1 MSKKRNKQFINRST
15 RRVLNEAIDF
25 FGKLSGRK
33 INRHG
38 WGCGV
43 SRGEINDKTKDNDG
57 E

>member
-43 SRGEINDKTKDNDG
+43 SRGEINHKTKDNDG